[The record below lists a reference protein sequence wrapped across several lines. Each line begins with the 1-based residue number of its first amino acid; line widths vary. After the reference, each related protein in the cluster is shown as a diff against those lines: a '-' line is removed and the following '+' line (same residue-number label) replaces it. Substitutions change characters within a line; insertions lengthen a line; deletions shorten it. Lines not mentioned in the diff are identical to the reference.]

1 MDQGCTGKVFS
12 RGRAGPKIY
21 RARKEF
27 KSPGRGGAH
36 TVYISRL
43 KSYVTAWNLYLHCVK
58 WSQPNILKIHN
69 HDRYD
74 HNHGQCCHVVS
85 LWHFWIGKI
94 RECHLYC
101 APPLPRGVD
110 NFCWAGRG
118 FTRPGGAARVFH
130 GASGRPSLPWIPRL
144 QRKQQSHLCF
154 SVTTIWLIDWRDYR
168 DDRSYDYDL
177 RLYKSLRMPLLESR
191 NLLAQTLLICTL
203 LKLHPFIIITFI
215 TIIIVIII
223 INIII
228 SIIIIC
234 FVFLTRLVSCLCLL
248 QVSKICEEIYMYF
261 EFFLI
266 ICRFLA
272 INIQTNIALFT
283 SDLLAEFLLV
293 HHDNCT
299 IIENCKI
306 KDYLYHKIFNT
317 SNTKNL
323 S

>member
-1 MDQGCTGKVFS
+1 MDQGCTGKVFFS
-12 RGRAGPKIY
+12 RGRAGPK
-21 RARKEF
+21 
-27 KSPGRGGAH
+27 STGQGRGLNLQGGAEH
-36 TVYISRL
+36 ILYISADWNHI
-43 KSYVTAWNLYLHCVK
+43 VTAWNLYLHCVK

-177 RLYKSLRMPLLESR
+177 GLYKSLRMPLLESR

-215 TIIIVIII
+215 TIIITIII
-223 INIII
+223 ISIII

-248 QVSKICEEIYMYF
+248 QVSKICEEIYM
-261 EFFLI
+261 
-266 ICRFLA
+266 
-272 INIQTNIALFT
+272 
-283 SDLLAEFLLV
+283 
-293 HHDNCT
+293 
-299 IIENCKI
+299 
-306 KDYLYHKIFNT
+306 
-317 SNTKNL
+317 
-323 S
+323 

>member
-21 RARKEF
+21 RARKGF

-110 NFCWAGRG
+110 NFCWAGWG
-118 FTRPGGAARVFH
+118 FTRRGGAGLQGCFTERRGVHPCNRFQDF
-130 GASGRPSLPWIPRL
+130 SGNN
-144 QRKQQSHLCF
+144 K
-154 SVTTIWLIDWRDYR
+154 
-168 DDRSYDYDL
+168 
-177 RLYKSLRMPLLESR
+177 
-191 NLLAQTLLICTL
+191 AICA
-203 LKLHPFIIITFI
+203 
-215 TIIIVIII
+215 
-223 INIII
+223 
-228 SIIIIC
+228 
-234 FVFLTRLVSCLCLL
+234 FL
-248 QVSKICEEIYMYF
+248 
-261 EFFLI
+261 
-266 ICRFLA
+266 
-272 INIQTNIALFT
+272 
-283 SDLLAEFLLV
+283 
-293 HHDNCT
+293 
-299 IIENCKI
+299 
-306 KDYLYHKIFNT
+306 
-317 SNTKNL
+317 
-323 S
+323 